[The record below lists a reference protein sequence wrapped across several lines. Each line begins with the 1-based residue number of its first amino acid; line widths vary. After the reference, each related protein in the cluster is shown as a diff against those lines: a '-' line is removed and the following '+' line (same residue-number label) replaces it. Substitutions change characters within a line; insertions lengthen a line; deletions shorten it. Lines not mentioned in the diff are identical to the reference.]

1 MRPHTAIATAL
12 LAAACTT
19 AAADQCWNC
28 LGVRQVGVGHVRF
41 PCPVC
46 EGTGTTGPLEAPGAT
61 APGSAQTAG
70 LPPTAA
76 PVFAAAAPDPT
87 GVEPRPSR
95 PAVGR
100 PRPVVARVTA
110 GTGPSIDMGSGVLVR
125 VTGTT
130 AIVLTNWHVVRDK
143 RHAVKV
149 SWPDGS
155 QSDARLVAWDQ
166 DWDLAAVAVPRPAA
180 APVQLASQA
189 PRIGDRLTIAGFGM
203 EGRYL
208 EQTGTVTEYLS
219 PSPAHPKQFVE
230 CQAAARHGDS
240 GGPMFNAAGELAGL
254 LFGERNGLT
263 CGSCSTRIR
272 AFLAGV
278 RVPVHSGEAGQ
289 TTCQDVRCAIR

>member
-1 MRPHTAIATAL
+1 MRPLTAIAAAL
-12 LAAACTT
+12 LAAVCTT
-19 AAADQCWNC
+19 AAAEQCWNC

-46 EGTGTTGPLEAPGAT
+46 EGTGTTGPLEAPGASALVSAESAG
-61 APGSAQTAG
+61 AP
-70 LPPTAA
+70 PAA
-76 PVFAAAAPDPT
+76 ATVFAAAAPDPT

-110 GTGPSIDMGSGVLVR
+110 GVGPSIDMGSGVLAR

-130 AIVLTNWHVVRDK
+130 GIVLTNWHVVRDK
-143 RHAVKV
+143 RHTIKV

-155 QSDARLVAWDQ
+155 QSDARLLAWD
-166 DWDLAAVAVPRPAA
+166 DAWDLAAIAVPRPAA

-219 PSPAHPKQFVE
+219 PSPSHPKQFVE
-230 CQAAARHGDS
+230 CRAAARHGDS
-240 GGPMFNAAGELAGL
+240 GGPMFNAAGELAGV
-254 LFGERNGLT
+254 LFGEAQGLT
-263 CGSCSTRIR
+263 CGSCSTRLR
-272 AFLAGV
+272 SFLANV
-278 RVPVHSGEAGQ
+278 RVPAGHGDAVQ
-289 TTCQDVRCAIR
+289 ATCQDGRRAIR